1 MPSLLNLQKVTK
13 IFGSESIR
21 KRDVTL
27 AVDEV
32 TFSLS
37 DDRPSITAIA
47 GESGSGKSTLSL
59 LMMGQLTPTSGAVYY
74 RGKNLAKMT
83 REERK
88 SLLREVQPIYQDPYA
103 AYNPFYKI
111 DHVLEMPIKNF
122 SLASDKE
129 TARLLIDESLKKV
142 GLRSAETLGRYPHQ
156 LSGGQRQ
163 RLMIARALLCNPKVI
178 MADEPVSMVDA
189 SLRATILSSLRMLY
203 HDLGI
208 SIIYITHDLTTAYQI
223 SENILIMYS
232 GAVVESGSVE
242 KVIRAPRHPYTQ
254 LLVSS
259 IPLPSKHKT
268 WGGGETEEAQQSRQ
282 KSKGCRFAPRCPQV
296 MEMCWNTKPQYYTP
310 DEERAVACFLY
321 QDSPVLESADLA
333 TSFRTVS

>member
-1 MPSLLNLQKVTK
+1 MENLLNLQNVTK

-27 AVDEV
+27 AVDNV
-32 TFSLS
+32 TFSIS

-47 GESGSGKSTLSL
+47 GESGSGKSTLAL
-59 LMMGQLTPTSGAVYY
+59 IMMGQLAPNAGKVAYK
-74 RGKNLAKMT
+74 GKNIAQMS
-83 REERK
+83 REEK
-88 SLLREVQPIYQDPYA
+88 KNLLREVQPIYQDPYA
-103 AYNPFYKI
+103 AYNPFYRT
-111 DHVLEMPIKNF
+111 DHVLEMPLKNF
-122 SLASDKE
+122 QLASNKDEAKFIIE
-129 TARLLIDESLKKV
+129 ESLKKV
-142 GLRSAETLGRYPHQ
+142 GLRPAETLGRYPHQ

-163 RLMIARALLCNPKVI
+163 RLMIARALLCHPKVI

-189 SLRATILSSLRMLY
+189 SLRATILSSLRLLN

-232 GAVVESGSVE
+232 GAVVEAGSVE
-242 KVIRAPRHPYTQ
+242 QVIRTPKHPYTQ

-259 IPLPSKHKT
+259 IPLPSKHKI

-282 KSKGCRFAPRCPQV
+282 KSAGCRFAPRCPKAMDV
-296 MEMCWNTKPQYYTP
+296 CWKTKPQYYIP
-310 DEERAVACFLY
+310 DEDRSVACFLY
-321 QDSPVLESADLA
+321 QDSPVLESADVA
-333 TSFRTVS
+333 QSFRMVS